1 MIPDKQIILFFI
13 FYLISQLIFDRYI
26 YKKINELEDF
36 LNKKGDNLSKVSRSV
51 PLKIPISNSFYN
63 NLFELRNLADLLKKE
78 GIYFEQEKLINTRMG

>member
-51 PLKIPISNSFYN
+51 PGVGLEPTRT
-63 NLFELRNLADLLKKE
+63 LRST
-78 GIYFEQEKLINTRMG
+78 GF